1 MTMKKIA
8 YIAGILMLVLPAMAG
23 AQALP
28 FVSSETDAVSL
39 GMAGANLTE
48 TNSIANAA
56 FTNAAVIP
64 FSESRLDA
72 SAGYTLW
79 QPTQSNIVSLAGAY
93 NIADKVGVALGLN
106 YGHNTPYEVL
116 GKKFMPTDLQVS
128 AGVSWR
134 FLPFLSIGANL
145 GYAGTTL
152 AEGKS
157 YSAFNSDLFL
167 MGKVADIKIT
177 AGMSNLGSKVAV
189 GAVKEYSLPTSVSLG
204 VGYDKVFAQE
214 HGVDVLVDADYFL
227 DGAFRAALGGGYTYN
242 DLVTVRA
249 GYSFATAGLPSFAS
263 VGLGVKYLGMKLNL
277 AYVVPMGALANTLAV
292 TLGYSF

>member
-8 YIAGILMLVLPAMAG
+8 YIAGILMLMLPAVAG

-48 TNSIANAA
+48 TGSIANAA

-79 QPTQSNIVSLAGAY
+79 QPTQSNVVALAGAY
-93 NIADKVGVALGLN
+93 NIADKVGVALGFN
-106 YGHNTPYEVL
+106 YGLNAPYEFA
-116 GKKFMPTDLQVS
+116 GKKFMPTDMQVS

-134 FLPFLSIGANL
+134 FLPYLSIGANL

-157 YSAFNSDLFL
+157 YSA
-167 MGKVADIKIT
+167 IT
-177 AGMSNLGSKVAV
+177 FHRN
-189 GAVKEYSLPTSVSLG
+189 
-204 VGYDKVFAQE
+204 
-214 HGVDVLVDADYFL
+214 
-227 DGAFRAALGGGYTYN
+227 
-242 DLVTVRA
+242 
-249 GYSFATAGLPSFAS
+249 
-263 VGLGVKYLGMKLNL
+263 
-277 AYVVPMGALANTLAV
+277 
-292 TLGYSF
+292 